1 MNDPINVLTTDV
13 EKHINKNPTGVAL
26 SNSNQNT
33 STEQLSH
40 GLYHSSFVY
49 IQSDVTCIQ

>member
-13 EKHINKNPTGVAL
+13 EKRINKNPTGVAL
-26 SNSNQNT
+26 SDSNQNT